1 MRLAVTFAGTAHA
14 AAGIKRGMI
23 LEHSGEFSGKTVLI
37 TGAGG
42 GVGSALVKL
51 FASRGSRVIG
61 CDATLASL
69 TAPELHARYEF
80 DLLDRSGLE
89 AAAEQIVAADGV
101 PDIVINNAGWTRAET
116 FDGLTRH
123 KIEAEIDLNL
133 TAVASFSNI
142 MAEAMA
148 ARGHGAFVFIS
159 SVNALLHFGNP
170 AYAAAKAGI
179 NAFARAIAV
188 EFGQRGVRANV
199 VCPGSIRTPA
209 WDHRIAENPAVL
221 DRLKRLYPLGRIV
234 NVEEVAEAV
243 AFLASDRASGI
254 SGAILPVD
262 AGLTAGSRPFIEDI
276 LGGIER

>member
-1 MRLAVTFAGTAHA
+1 M
-14 AAGIKRGMI
+14 
-23 LEHSGEFSGKTVLI
+23 EYSGEFSGKTVLI

-51 FASRGSRVIG
+51 FTARGGRVIG
-61 CDATLASL
+61 CDRNLGSMTEL
-69 TAPELHARYEF
+69 ELHARHEF
-80 DLLDRSGLE
+80 DLLDRAGLE
-89 AAAEQIVAADGV
+89 EAARHIIAADGL
-101 PDIVINNAGWTRAET
+101 PDIVVNNAGWTRAET
-116 FDGLTRH
+116 FDGLDQDR
-123 KIEAEIDLNL
+123 IENEIDLNL
-133 TAVASFSNI
+133 TAVASFSSL

-209 WDHRIAENPAVL
+209 WDHRIAEDPTVL

-234 NVEEVAEAV
+234 DVQEVAEAV

-254 SGAILPVD
+254 TGAILPVD
-262 AGLTAGSRPFIEDI
+262 AGLTAGCRPFIEDI
-276 LGGIER
+276 LGGN